1 MNAHLYKHELIRQYW
16 IIEISKEEWQIRIKD
31 IVITY
36 LGTILCE
43 SKIISDRH
51 TIRISTCKVC
61 IVCQPELS
69 FPIYNDPEFNFPK
82 TIKEA

>member
-1 MNAHLYKHELIRQYW
+1 MNDHLFKHELIRQYW

-43 SKIISDRH
+43 SEIHVRPSHDKNINLQSLH
-51 TIRISTCKVC
+51 CKSNLNFHFLSTMIPNLIFLK
-61 IVCQPELS
+61 L
-69 FPIYNDPEFNFPK
+69 
-82 TIKEA
+82 

>member
-1 MNAHLYKHELIRQYW
+1 MDLDRFMVRGNMNDHLFKHELIRQYW

-43 SKIISDRH
+43 SKIDVRTPHDKNINLQSLH
-51 TIRISTCKVC
+51 CMST
-61 IVCQPELS
+61 
-69 FPIYNDPEFNFPK
+69 
-82 TIKEA
+82 

>member
-1 MNAHLYKHELIRQYW
+1 MNDHLFKHELIRQYW

-43 SKIISDRH
+43 SKIHVRPPRDKNINLQSLH
-51 TIRISTCKVC
+51 CVST
-61 IVCQPELS
+61 
-69 FPIYNDPEFNFPK
+69 
-82 TIKEA
+82 